1 MGFPIEK
8 LIKAASAARSRAYA
22 PYSCFQVGA
31 AILTTE
37 GRYYTGCNV
46 ENASYGLSCCAERV
60 ALFKAVSNGE
70 RSFEAL
76 AVIADTDDYCS
87 PCGACRQVLAEF
99 NPAMKVY
106 MANGRGEYRL
116 LTVADLLPAAFV
128 LNEPHPACAG
138 PGEER
143 AGDKVMTKIF
153 EPVNR

>member
-1 MGFPIEK
+1 MDFPVEK
-8 LIKAASAARSRAYA
+8 LIRAASAALGRAYA
-22 PYSCFQVGA
+22 PYSCFKVGA

-70 RSFEAL
+70 RNFEAL
-76 AVIADTDDYCS
+76 AVIADTDDYCT

-99 NPAMKVY
+99 NPAMKIY
-106 MANGRGEYRL
+106 MVNGRGEYWL
-116 LTVADLLPAAFV
+116 LTVADLLPATFV
-128 LNEPHPACAG
+128 LKEAHPTSAG
-138 PGEER
+138 LGEDRPG
-143 AGDKVMTKIF
+143 GKVITKIF